1 MNAVPRRARLGSAS
15 LLVLFSA
22 ALALVSAHRAG
33 AQAAGRAPVA
43 CSVAATSSTAPVG
56 ETPDRMAVV
65 VAMRPVNESIRSC
78 LGSTHADLQTRFVF
92 RGADGVATEVQIV
105 ETGATPPPD
114 SVLRCVEA
122 AACLAHVPP
131 FSAPSFTVSFPF
143 RF

>member
-1 MNAVPRRARLGSAS
+1 MLIVSCAT
-15 LLVLFSA
+15 
-22 ALALVSAHRAG
+22 LALVSARRVD
-33 AQAAGRAPVA
+33 AQAGVRAPVA
-43 CSVAATSSTAPVG
+43 CSVAAPSSTTPAG

-78 LGSTHADLQTRFVF
+78 LGGTHADLQTRFVF

-105 ETGATPPPD
+105 EAGATPPTD
-114 SVLRCVEA
+114 AVLRCVEA
-122 AACLAHVPP
+122 AACLAPVPA